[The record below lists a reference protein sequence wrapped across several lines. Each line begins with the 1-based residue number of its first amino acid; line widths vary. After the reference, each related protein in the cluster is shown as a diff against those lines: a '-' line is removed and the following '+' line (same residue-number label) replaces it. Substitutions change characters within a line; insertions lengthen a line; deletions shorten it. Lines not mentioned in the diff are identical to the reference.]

1 MQWLNFLRYPD
12 RWYAKVYPSNAS
24 QRRRRKKRRR
34 RRRRSQV
41 KRPESLSLLT
51 QFVKRPVPR
60 TRHVTDLSPSSVCVT
75 NPRGCVQGH
84 AIPRSLPL
92 FPPDQLMHSSSSIS
106 PPPLPSLLLSSPRFN
121 IAIVDRSSLREARFE
136 ILAEFRHVLSR
147 KKSRQ
152 EVESLKVCS
161 SN

>member
-1 MQWLNFLRYPD
+1 MHKGLCSGSINLRYPD

-24 QRRRRKKRRR
+24 QRRRRKKR

-84 AIPRSLPL
+84 AIPPRSLPL

-106 PPPLPSLLLSSPRFN
+106 PPPLSPPFSSPLLVSISRSL
-121 IAIVDRSSLREARFE
+121 IARVYEKRGSRSSRSFDTSWVGKKVDR
-136 ILAEFRHVLSR
+136 
-147 KKSRQ
+147 K
-152 EVESLKVCS
+152 
-161 SN
+161 

>member
-24 QRRRRKKRRR
+24 QRRRRKKKRR

-84 AIPRSLPL
+84 AIPPRSLPL

-106 PPPLPSLLLSSPRFN
+106 PPPLSSLLLSSFQYR
-121 IAIVDRSSLREARFE
+121 DRWSLEFTRSE